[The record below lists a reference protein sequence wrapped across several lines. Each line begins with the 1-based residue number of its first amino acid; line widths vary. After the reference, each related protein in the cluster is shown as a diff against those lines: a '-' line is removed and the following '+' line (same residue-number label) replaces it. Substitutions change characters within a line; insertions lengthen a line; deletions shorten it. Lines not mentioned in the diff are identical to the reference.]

1 MVLNPAGFVPI
12 MDGGNP
18 RIISGKAREAI
29 SGGQLVF
36 SSGGTV
42 SSGANSFDP
51 STDILFAT
59 GASGI
64 SFTGIALHNAGSNST
79 VSVAQAGAYIVTCAG
94 TSVAGATVVANGAD
108 AVVTGTAA
116 GTVIGRALTAAG
128 SEGYILV
135 ELK

>member
-36 SSGGTV
+36 CSGGIV

-51 STDILFAT
+51 STDILVCT

-64 SFTGIALHNAGSNST
+64 SFNGIALHNAGSNST
-79 VSVAQAGAYIVTCAG
+79 ISFAQRGAYIITAAG
-94 TSVAGATVVANGAD
+94 TTVAGATVVANGGD

-116 GTVIGRALTAAG
+116 GTVVGRALTAAG
-128 SEGYILV
+128 SEGYLLV
-135 ELK
+135 ELN